1 MTQRESSPAW
11 SAVFAISASV
21 LPSLAGPASQVKFEI
36 EMPSFIA
43 VSLRYLTRGEI
54 MAVPM
59 KPVLCIRNDRADNL
73 GITAGALAANGREMV
88 RLDAFDSQASWP
100 SLDEVAALIVFGGEM
115 NVDEVDEHPYLMR
128 ERELMLHA
136 VASGYPVLGI
146 CLGAQLLA
154 RAGRHGV
161 PGAGSGAGFH
171 ARPAH
176 RCRRGGSGARCV
188 RRKSMRLPVA
198 RGHLRAPDRRRPAG
212 DRSVDREPGV
222 QLRIACL
229 GRAVSLRSG
238 PRRHRGLAFG
248 IRRIPEA
255 GLGENGGGGAGGS
268 LAASRR

>member
-1 MTQRESSPAW
+1 
-11 SAVFAISASV
+11 
-21 LPSLAGPASQVKFEI
+21 
-36 EMPSFIA
+36 
-43 VSLRYLTRGEI
+43 

-154 RAGRHGV
+154 RAL
-161 PGAGSGAGFH
+161 GAM
-171 ARPAH
+171 
-176 RCRRGGSGARCV
+176 V
-188 RRKSMRLPVA
+188 Y
-198 RGHLRAPDRRRPAG
+198 RAPVRELGFTPVRLTAAG
-212 DRSVDREPGV
+212 EADPVLGAFDGSPCVFQWHEDTFELPIGADLLATGASIANQAFSYESRAWGVQFHCEVDRDGIEAWLSASDASLKRVWGKTAAEV
-222 QLRIACL
+222 REE
-229 GRAVSLRSG
+229 VSRHLDEQQRRS
-238 PRRHRGLAFG
+238 RELFAAFC
-248 IRRIPEA
+248 RQ
-255 GLGENGGGGAGGS
+255 
-268 LAASRR
+268 AAD